1 MHTLIGF
8 LVAHGYLVLFV
19 WVLFEQAGFPI
30 PSIPLLL
37 AAGAL
42 AGAGNLNLAAC
53 LTLPVLASTIS
64 DLCWYEIGK
73 RRGGSVLNWIC
84 RISIEP
90 DSCARRTEDL
100 YARLG
105 ARSLL
110 VAKFIPGLSSVAPP
124 LAGIFHMRRS
134 RFVVY
139 DICGGLLW
147 TGTFVGLGF
156 AFSHQLES
164 VAQYAMRLGEML
176 IFLLVSALA
185 AYILYKYMQ
194 RRRFLRDLRVARITP
209 EELKSMLDA
218 GENIQ
223 IVDLRHSVEF
233 EADPL
238 TIPGALRLDPREIE
252 QRQQE
257 IPRDR
262 DVVLYCT

>member
-1 MHTLIGF
+1 MQTLIGF
-8 LVAHGYLVLFV
+8 LVAHGYVVLFV
-19 WVLFEQAGFPI
+19 WVLFEQAGLPI

-42 AGAGNLNLAAC
+42 AGSGNLNLALC
-53 LTLPVLASTIS
+53 LALPVVASAIS
-64 DLCWYEIGK
+64 DFCWYEIGR

-100 YARLG
+100 YVRLG
-105 ARSLL
+105 AKSLL

-124 LAGIFHMRRS
+124 LAGIFHMRLP
-134 RFVVY
+134 RFVIY
-139 DICGGLLW
+139 DLCGGLLW
-147 TGTFVGLGF
+147 AGTFVGLGF
-156 AFSHQLES
+156 AFSHELER

-194 RRRFLRDLRVARITP
+194 RRKFLRDLRVARIAP
-209 EELKSMLDA
+209 DELKRMLDA

-223 IVDLRHSVEF
+223 IVDLRHSLEF

-238 TIPGALRLDPREIE
+238 TIPGALRLDPQEIE

>member
-1 MHTLIGF
+1 MQTLIGF
-8 LVAHGYLVLFV
+8 LVAHGYVVLFV
-19 WVLFEQAGFPI
+19 WVLLEQGGLPI
-30 PSIPLLL
+30 PSIPVLL

-42 AGAGNLNLAAC
+42 AGAGRLNLALC
-53 LTLPVLASTIS
+53 LATPVIAATIS

-73 RRGGSVLNWIC
+73 RKGGSVLNWIC

-105 ARSLL
+105 AKSLL
-110 VAKFIPGLSSVAPP
+110 IAKFIPGLSSVAPP
-124 LAGIFHMRRS
+124 LAGIFRMRFS
-134 RFVVY
+134 RFLIY
-139 DICGGLLW
+139 DACGGLLW
-147 TGTFVGLGF
+147 TATFTGLGF
-156 AFSHQLES
+156 AFSSELERM
-164 VAQYAMRLGEML
+164 ARYAMRLGEML
-176 IFLLVSALA
+176 VVLTLGALV
-185 AYILYKYMQ
+185 AYILYKYTQ

-238 TIPGALRLDPREIE
+238 TIPGALRLDPKEIE

>member
-1 MHTLIGF
+1 MQTLIGF

-19 WVLFEQAGFPI
+19 WVLIEQAGLPI

-42 AGAGNLNLAAC
+42 AGAGRMNLALC
-53 LTLPVLASTIS
+53 LVVPVVASTIS
-64 DLCWYEIGK
+64 DFCWYEIGK

-105 ARSLL
+105 AKSLL

-124 LAGIFHMRRS
+124 LAGIFHMRLS
-134 RFVVY
+134 RFLIY
-139 DICGGLLW
+139 DMCGVLLW
-147 TGTFVGLGF
+147 AGTFVGLGF
-156 AFSHQLES
+156 AFSSELER

-176 IFLLVSALA
+176 IFLLVSALV
-185 AYILYKYMQ
+185 AYILYKYRQ
-194 RRRFLRDLRVARITP
+194 RRRFLLDLRVARITP
-209 EELKSMLDA
+209 EELKRMLDA

-223 IVDLRHSVEF
+223 IVDLRHEVEF

-238 TIPGALRLDPREIE
+238 TIPGALRLDPKDIE

-257 IPRDR
+257 ILRDR

>member
-1 MHTLIGF
+1 MQTLIDF
-8 LVAHGYLVLFV
+8 LVAHGYVVLFV
-19 WVLFEQAGFPI
+19 WVLFEQGGLPI

-42 AGAGNLNLAAC
+42 AGAGKMNLALC
-53 LTLPVLASTIS
+53 LTIPMTAATIS

-90 DSCARRTEDL
+90 DSCARRTEEL
-100 YARLG
+100 YARLD
-105 ARSLL
+105 AKSLL

-124 LAGIFHMRRS
+124 LAGIFHMRLP
-134 RFVVY
+134 RFLIY
-139 DICGGLLW
+139 DMCGGLLW
-147 TGTFVGLGF
+147 STTFIGLGF
-156 AFSHQLES
+156 AFSNELEQ
-164 VAQYAMRLGEML
+164 VAHYAMRLGEML
-176 IFLLVSALA
+176 VVVILGALA

-194 RRRFLRDLRVARITP
+194 RRRFLRGLRVARITP
-209 EELKSMLDA
+209 EELKRMLDA

-238 TIPGALRLDPREIE
+238 TIPGALRLDPKELD

>member
-1 MHTLIGF
+1 MQTLIGF
-8 LVAHGYLVLFV
+8 LVAHGYIVLFV
-19 WVLFEQAGFPI
+19 WVLFEQAGLPI

-42 AGAGNLNLAAC
+42 AGAGNLNLAVC
-53 LTLPVLASTIS
+53 LALPVVASTIS

-84 RISIEP
+84 RISVEP

-105 ARSLL
+105 AKSLL

-124 LAGIFHMRRS
+124 LAGIFHMRLL

-139 DICGGLLW
+139 DTCGALLW
-147 TGTFVGLGF
+147 AGTFVGLGF
-156 AFSHQLES
+156 AFSHQLER
-164 VAQYAMRLGEML
+164 VAQYAMRFGEML

-185 AYILYKYMQ
+185 AYILFKYIQ

-209 EELKSMLDA
+209 EELKRMLDA

-238 TIPGALRLDPREIE
+238 TIPSALRLDPKEIE

>member
-1 MHTLIGF
+1 MQTLIAF
-8 LVAHGYLVLFV
+8 LIAHGYVVLFV
-19 WVLFEQAGFPI
+19 WVLLEQGGLPI

-42 AGAGNLNLAAC
+42 AGAGKLNLALC
-53 LTLPVLASTIS
+53 LFLPVIASVIS
-64 DLCWYEIGK
+64 DTCWYAIGK
-73 RRGGSVLNWIC
+73 WRGGSVLNLIC

-105 ARSLL
+105 AKSLL
-110 VAKFIPGLSSVAPP
+110 IAKFVPGLSSVAPP
-124 LAGIFHMRRS
+124 LAGIFHMRLP
-134 RFVVY
+134 RFLIY
-139 DICGGLLW
+139 DVLGGLLW
-147 TGTFVGLGF
+147 SATFIGLGF
-156 AFSHQLES
+156 VFSSELEQ
-164 VAQYAMRLGEML
+164 VALYALRLGEML
-176 IFLLVSALA
+176 VFLLVSALA
-185 AYILYKYMQ
+185 AYILYKYTQ
-194 RRRFLRDLRVARITP
+194 RRRFLRDLRIARITP
-209 EELKSMLDA
+209 EELKRMIDE

-238 TIPGALRLDPREIE
+238 TIPGALRLDPKEIE